1 MPATNR
7 SGTLLVLFLV
17 VMIDMIGFGIV
28 IPFLT
33 FFIDDLASLEGVL
46 EIGFWVGLMMA
57 GYSAAQFLFSPFWG
71 ALSDRIGRRPVLM
84 TGLVGNTVFFV
95 IFGLSSSLWMAFAA
109 RFCAGAFN
117 ANIAVAKAFIGDISD
132 SSSMAKRMGLIG
144 AAFGLGFTIGPFIGG
159 ELSSPAQRWQLFSDT
174 IFDVHPYLLPCLAA
188 SILST
193 ISLIIAI
200 FKLPESLPVEERV
213 KVEVHN
219 PFLILRAMYRDSL
232 RVIRM
237 PNIGSMIWVG
247 LFFIYG
253 FTIMHAVFIL
263 FTEMSTAK
271 GGLGFSEA
279 DNGRIF
285 AVIGLNG
292 VIIQG
297 LLIGRLTRRFG
308 SSNLLRFGILVC
320 GLGLALIPHVPSHSP
335 WLVLIAVMIL
345 ISAGNGLFQPS
356 YAAILTQMAKEE
368 GADLGLVMGAQESF
382 GAFGRIIGPLTGGL
396 VWDATVNSTGWIS
409 KATAFHLCGLLMI
422 VAFFLL
428 KRANIISNSNPP
440 QSLAGSV
447 LNR

>member
-1 MPATNR
+1 MSSENR
-7 SGTLLVLFLV
+7 SGALSVLFLV

-33 FFIDDLASLEGVL
+33 FFIDDLASMEGVL
-46 EIGFWVGLMMA
+46 EIGFWVALMMA

-84 TGLVGNTVFFV
+84 TGLVGNTVFFT
-95 IFGLSSSLWMAFAA
+95 IFGLSSSLWMAFTA
-109 RFCAGAFN
+109 RFLAGAFN

-132 SSSMAKRMGLIG
+132 SESMAKRMGLIG
-144 AAFGLGFTIGPFIGG
+144 AAFGLGFTIGPFLGG
-159 ELSSPAQRWQLFSDT
+159 ELSSPAQRWDLFNGT

-193 ISLIIAI
+193 LSLILAM
-200 FKLPESLPVEERV
+200 FKLPESLPPEDRV
-213 KVEVHN
+213 KVDARN
-219 PFLILRAMYRDSL
+219 PLLILKGMFGDSL
-232 RVIRM
+232 KVIKI

-247 LFFIYG
+247 MFFIYG

-263 FTEMSTAK
+263 FTEMSPAE

-279 DNGRIF
+279 DNGRVF

-292 VIIQG
+292 IIIQG
-297 LLIGRLTRRFG
+297 FLIGKLTKRFG
-308 SSNLLRFGILVC
+308 SRNLLRVGILVC
-320 GLGLALIPHVPSHSP
+320 GLGLSLMPHVPSHSP
-335 WLVLIAVMIL
+335 WLALIAVSIL

-382 GAFGRIIGPLTGGL
+382 GAFGRILGPLTGGL
-396 VWDATVNSTGWIS
+396 VWDATVNGTGWVS
-409 KATAFHLCGLLMI
+409 AATAFHLCGLMMI
-422 VAFFLL
+422 VAFFLQMRVRTIP
-428 KRANIISNSNPP
+428 KGNPISD
-440 QSLAGSV
+440 
-447 LNR
+447 